1 MVCITMAR
9 SELNLFD
16 IWHHQNVLP
25 LTRDFRWGKTL
36 ASLQDPQC
44 MSACGKALAR
54 LQDPEC
60 MSTEDMT
67 FTCCQAGMMGL
78 HLPNPEAQLGKLRQ
92 ETVQDDEQE
101 FGHHCGTKPSA
112 RCASHAG

>member
-1 MVCITMAR
+1 MST
-9 SELNLFD
+9 
-16 IWHHQNVLP
+16 
-25 LTRDFRWGKTL
+25 WGRTV
-36 ASLQDPQC
+36 
-44 MSACGKALAR
+44 AR

-60 MSTEDMT
+60 MGAEDT
-67 FTCCQAGMMGL
+67 SFTCCQAEMMGL